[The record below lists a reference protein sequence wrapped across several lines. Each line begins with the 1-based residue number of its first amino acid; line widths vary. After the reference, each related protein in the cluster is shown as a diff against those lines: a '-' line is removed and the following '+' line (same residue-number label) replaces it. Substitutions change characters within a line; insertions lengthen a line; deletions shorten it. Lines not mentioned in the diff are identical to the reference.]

1 MNMEQLFMALPRD
14 LQWEVLSEFVGSH
27 AVRKGKL
34 IKRLVFD
41 DRHQMIK
48 KLPRINRCYIWLY
61 IRNFNATDDVQ
72 LQSGSQLMFCEDPKT
87 REMGYLFRKRKPRTH
102 SREEL
107 RYALQYTPLND
118 SVILPP
124 FVKHSYPSYEHTD
137 KKKIKALCSR

>member
-1 MNMEQLFMALPRD
+1 MNMWQLFKALPRD
-14 LQWEVLSEFVGSH
+14 LQWEVLTEFVGSH

-48 KLPRINRCYIWLY
+48 ELPRINRCYIWLY

-72 LQSGSQLMFCEDPKT
+72 LCGSQLMFCQDPKSG
-87 REMGYLFRKRKPRTH
+87 EMGYLFRKRKIRTH

-107 RYALQYTPLND
+107 RYELKYIPMND
-118 SVILPP
+118 SVVLPP
-124 FVKHSYPSYEHTD
+124 FVKHSYPSFPDTE
-137 KKKIKALCSR
+137 KKKRSRIM

>member
-1 MNMEQLFMALPRD
+1 MWQLFKSLPRD

-34 IKRLVFD
+34 MSKMVFGA
-41 DRHQMIK
+41 RHQMIK
-48 KLPRINRCYIWLY
+48 ELPRINRCYIWLY

-72 LQSGSQLMFCEDPKT
+72 LGDGSQLMFCDDPKT
-87 REMGYLFRKRKPRTH
+87 GKIGYLFRKRKMRTH

-118 SVILPP
+118 SITLPP
-124 FVKHSYPSYEHTD
+124 FEKHYYPSYENTD
-137 KKKIKALCSR
+137 KKKALRI

>member
-1 MNMEQLFMALPRD
+1 MNMWQLFKNLPRD
-14 LQWEVLSEFVGSH
+14 LQWEVLTEFLGSH

-41 DRHQMIK
+41 NRHQMIQ

-72 LQSGSQLMFCEDPKT
+72 LCGSQLMFCQDPKSG
-87 REMGYLFRKRKPRTH
+87 EMGYLFRKRKTRTH

-118 SVILPP
+118 SVVLPP
-124 FVKHSYPSYEHTD
+124 FVKHSYPSFPDTE
-137 KKKIKALCSR
+137 KKKRRITLTR

>member
-1 MNMEQLFMALPRD
+1 MNMWQLFKALPRD

-34 IKRLVFD
+34 IKRLVCD

-72 LQSGSQLMFCEDPKT
+72 LCGSQLMFCEDPKSG
-87 REMGYLFRKRKPRTH
+87 EMGYLFRKRKIRTH

-107 RYALQYTPLND
+107 RYELKYTPMND
-118 SVILPP
+118 SVVLPP
-124 FVKHSYPSYEHTD
+124 FVKHSYPSFPDTE
-137 KKKIKALCSR
+137 KKKRLRIM